1 MGVIYAKA
9 SIARVGSLD
18 WLFREYK
25 QTKAYLEK
33 VSKRSWPSYEHSMQA
48 VCDLRNK
55 KGERIGS
62 LPIKS
67 ITPRAANSAGESVLF
82 RRGEK
87 FVGLCRK
94 AWRVVHRLYPAEF
107 AVECE
112 REGQTN
118 FLPHPLNDLL
128 HAGER
133 VGLADSLGACRHG
146 GMTELEEAE
155 LAEGQGRALSAPCT
169 RESYAGYAKRT
180 ASRLAATRKRRAHIL
195 ASTTQTEFQNAV
207 SGEFQNNKIVKM

>member
-1 MGVIYAKA
+1 MIYAKA

-67 ITPRAANSAGESVLF
+67 ITPRAADKVYEMFIKNSAGESVLF

-87 FVGLCRK
+87 LVGLCRK
-94 AWRVVHRLYPAEF
+94 ASRVVHRLYPAEF

-112 REGQTN
+112 RDGQTK
-118 FLPHPLNDLL
+118 FPS
-128 HAGER
+128 ASVER
-133 VGLADSLGACRHG
+133 ASACR
-146 GMTELEEAE
+146 
-155 LAEGQGRALSAPCT
+155 
-169 RESYAGYAKRT
+169 RT
-180 ASRLAATRKRRAHIL
+180 SR
-195 ASTTQTEFQNAV
+195 V
-207 SGEFQNNKIVKM
+207 C